1 MLSIKER
8 IKQSFAF
15 GKKRNS
21 AEKKTNN
28 SNLIPVPKGAKKERK
43 RIGQGPGSGMGK
55 TSTRGQK
62 GQKAR
67 ASSMKRGF
75 EGGQMPIHKRL
86 PKRGFTSIFHD
97 TYQPVNLR
105 DIARLNLTGEVD
117 PKIMVKHGLIKEENN
132 LIKLLGT
139 GEIASS
145 LKITADK
152 CSKSALDKIQKV
164 GGTVQ
169 FRPKLTFPKKAA
181 KVKA

>member
-1 MLSIKER
+1 MPSLKER

-15 GKKRNS
+15 GKERKAKESKVN
-21 AEKKTNN
+21 T
-28 SNLIPVPKGAKKERK
+28 SNLISVPKGAKRERK

-97 TYQPVNLR
+97 TYQAVNLR

-117 PKIMVKHGLIKEENN
+117 PKIMVKHGLIKEENS

-139 GEIASS
+139 GEIKSP
-145 LKITADK
+145 LKITTDK
-152 CSKSALDKIQKV
+152 CSKSAQEKVQKS
-164 GGTVQ
+164 GGSVI
-169 FRPKLTFPKKAA
+169 FRPKLKFPKKPE
-181 KVKA
+181 KVTA